1 MIRGSAVNQDGAS
14 NGLTAPNGLAQQR
27 VITTALADAG
37 LRPSDID
44 LVEGH
49 GTGTRLGDPIEARA
63 LIEAYGKHRRPGK
76 PLWLGSL
83 KSNMGHA
90 QAASGVGGVIKTVLA
105 MQHGLMPRTLHVTE
119 PTPEVDWNGAGVA
132 LLTQARPWTAEPGRP
147 RRAGVSSFG
156 ISGTNAHVILEEPPE
171 PTPPPRPGT
180 PLPLVLS
187 AKTPTAL
194 QSLARTLH
202 DHLTTTPT
210 PPETADVTHTM
221 AVRDSGFPY
230 RAAFPARDRDA
241 LLAGL
246 GELAGGDPADRD
258 DKAPTGRR
266 LFMFAGQG
274 TQRAG
279 MGRQLYDTFPVYAG
293 AFDEACAALDTHLER
308 PLRSVVHAHPATAE
322 ALLLDRTE
330 YAQPALF
337 AAELALYRLVRS
349 WGVVP
354 DLVMGHSVGELV
366 AAHVAGVFSLE
377 DAAAL
382 VAARGRLMQAAPA
395 DGSMVSVRASLAEVE
410 PLLDGREDRAGVA
423 AVNTSTAVVV
433 SGEAGTVAEITAEL
447 ASRGH
452 KAVPLTVSHAFHS
465 PLMEPV
471 LEPFRDVAE
480 KIAHRPPLLP
490 VLSNVTGGPAD
501 PAELATPQYWV
512 EHIRRPVLFA
522 EGVRAAR
529 AAEAVHFVEIG
540 PGSTLAALASA
551 VLAEADAGPERPGRP
566 DRPRRNVVALQRGA
580 RDEAVAL
587 VEGLAAGYAR
597 GLAVDWTTVAGAWGT
612 GRTTPLP
619 TYPFEHRRYWL
630 DPGPATP
637 AAGAGGHPFLGAGL
651 EDPESGSVVWS
662 GRLSPR
668 DHPWLT
674 EHVVGGR
681 TLLPGAVLAELVCRA
696 GREAGYG
703 RVDELV
709 LEEALSL
716 ADGTDVELR
725 LVLKA
730 PDGAD
735 RRPFALHSRPAPPT
749 GDAPRAPAAA
759 WTRNAGGALTKQPAT
774 DAPPAGPA
782 TWPPDGAQPLPFDPA
797 DAYAALA
804 ARGLAYG
811 PAFRGLKALWRTE
824 ADGALHAEVEL
835 PATAGPAAGRFVL
848 HPALLD
854 AALHAVA
861 HHASAQDDKARIPFL
876 WSGVRVHGTGATALR
891 VRILPLGTDRVGLE
905 LADDKGAPV
914 MSVASLTLRR
924 PPTTPGLPELWRPA
938 WTPYPLPAA
947 QEPVRVAV
955 LAPPAGASP
964 LLPGAARYADPAAL
978 VRALAAGGEAPGVVV
993 VPCTPPAGGAEA
1005 IRRTVRRVLAL
1016 VQQLLAEPSLAGCRT
1031 AVVTRGAVGVADGE
1045 APADLAGRAVWGLL
1059 RAAQAEEPGRFA
1071 LLDHDGTPP
1080 TLALVAAALGAGA
1093 PQLALRD
1100 GRAYVPARTA
1110 AAPGT
1115 GLRPPAGPWRLDH
1128 VGRGT
1133 PEKVALVPWPEA
1145 AAPLRTGE
1153 IRVAL
1158 HAAGVNFRDVLL
1170 TLGVIGPRDGV
1181 RASAVEQ
1188 SAEGAGVVT
1197 EVGPGVAGLAV
1208 GDRVAGLFAAAGPV
1222 SVTDHRLVARMP
1234 RGWSFPQ
1241 AAAVPVAYL
1250 TAYYGLVELAGL
1262 RAGET
1267 VLVHTATGAVGMA
1280 AAGLARHL
1288 GAEVFATASPGKH
1301 ATLRAMGIP
1310 DDHIASSRDAA
1321 FAAAFRR
1328 ATGGRGV
1335 DVVLNSL
1342 AGELTDASL
1351 RVLADGGRFL
1361 EMGKTDVRDPAAV
1374 AREHRGARYTR
1385 FDIRDAG
1392 PERIGGM
1399 LATLTR
1405 LLERGALP
1413 PLPVDVRHATRA
1425 PEAFRHVAEARHT
1438 GKVVLALRDWETDR
1452 PVLVT
1457 GGLGTLGGLVARHL
1471 VRAHG
1476 VRQLVLTGRRGA
1488 DTPGCAELA
1497 RELEGLG
1504 ADVTVAACDAG
1515 DRKALAELLADLDRR
1530 GIAPGA
1536 VVHAAGVTHDAAV
1549 ATMTRAA
1556 VDEVLRP
1563 KADAA
1568 VHLDELTRDAGL
1580 SAFVLF
1586 SSVAGTTG
1594 SAGQANYA
1602 AANAVLDGL
1611 AERRRAGGL
1620 PGLSIAWG
1628 LWEPPSALT
1637 GRLSALD
1644 RQRLARQGIGALSAE
1659 EGLALFDEAVR
1670 AGAPTV
1676 VAARLMEAQA
1686 TVAPQP
1692 GSRSDAARPPLLEL
1706 VRAETAAVL
1715 GHDGP
1720 QAVAPDA
1727 LFPQMGLD
1735 SLGAIELRNRISAA
1749 TSVRL
1754 PPTLIFDYP
1763 SPRELADH
1771 LGRECP
1777 GWEKGTEE

>member
-1 MIRGSAVNQDGAS
+1 MNQDGAS

-27 VITTALADAG
+27 VIGTALANAG

-119 PTPEVDWNGAGVA
+119 PTPEVDWDGAGVA
-132 LLTQARPWTAEPGRP
+132 LLTEARPWTVEPGRP

-171 PTPPPRPGT
+171 PTPSPRTGT

-194 QSLARTLH
+194 KTLARSLH

-210 PPETADVTHTM
+210 PPDPADVTHTL

-230 RAAFPARDRDA
+230 RAAFPAGDREA

-246 GELAGGDPADRD
+246 NQLAVGDPADGD

-274 TQRAG
+274 TQRVG
-279 MGRQLYDTFPVYAG
+279 MGRQLYDAFPAYTD
-293 AFDEACAALDTHLER
+293 AFDEACAALDAHLER

-354 DLVMGHSVGELV
+354 DLVLGHSVGELV

-382 VAARGRLMQAAPA
+382 VAARGRLMQALPA
-395 DGSMVSVRASLAEVE
+395 GGTMVSVRAPLAEVE
-410 PLLDGREDRAGVA
+410 PLLAGREDRAGIA
-423 AVNTSTAVVV
+423 AVNASTAVVV
-433 SGEAGTVAEITAEL
+433 SGEAGTVADITAEL
-447 ASRGH
+447 ASCGH

-480 KIAHRPPLLP
+480 KIAYRPPLLT

-501 PAELATPQYWV
+501 PGELATSQYWV

-529 AAEAVHFVEIG
+529 AAGAVHFVEIG
-540 PGSTLAALASA
+540 PGSTLASLASA
-551 VLAEADAGPERPGRP
+551 VLAEADAGPEDAERPGL
-566 DRPRRNVVALQRGA
+566 PRRNVVALQRGA

-637 AAGAGGHPFLGAGL
+637 AAAAGGHPFLGAGL
-651 EDPESGSVVWS
+651 EDPEGGSVVWS

-681 TLLPGAVLAELVCRA
+681 TLVPGAVLAELVCRG
-696 GREAGYG
+696 GREAGYD

-709 LEEALSL
+709 LEEALPL
-716 ADGTDVELR
+716 ADGTEVELR

-730 PDGAD
+730 PDAAG
-735 RRPFALHSRPAPPT
+735 RRPFALHSRPAPPP
-749 GDAPRAPAAA
+749 GDAPRSPAVA
-759 WTRNAGGALTKQPAT
+759 WTRNAGGALAERPAA
-774 DAPPAGPA
+774 DAPPAGLA
-782 TWPPDGAQPLPFDPA
+782 AWPPDGAKPLPLDPA

-835 PATAGPAAGRFVL
+835 PATAGPAGRFVL

-854 AALHAVA
+854 AALHAVEHRTA
-861 HHASAQDDKARIPFL
+861 ATTAPDDKARIPFL
-876 WSGVRVHGTGATALR
+876 WSGVSVHGTGATALR

-914 MSVASLTLRR
+914 MSVASLTLRT
-924 PPTTPGLPELWRPA
+924 PPGLPELWRPA
-938 WTPYPLPAA
+938 WTPYPLPAV

-955 LAPPAGASP
+955 LAPPSGASP
-964 LLPGAARYADPAAL
+964 LLPGAARYADPAEL
-978 VRALAAGGEAPGVVV
+978 VRALAAGGGSPDVVV
-993 VPCTPPAGGAEA
+993 VPCTTPDGGAEA

-1016 VQQLLAEPSLAGCRT
+1016 LQQVPAEPSLAGCRM
-1031 AVVTRGAVGVADGE
+1031 AVVTVGAVGVADGE

-1071 LLDHDGTPP
+1071 LLDQDGTPP
-1080 TLALVAAALGAGA
+1080 SLALLPAALGTGA

-1110 AAPGT
+1110 VGT
-1115 GLRPPAGPWRLDH
+1115 GAGLRPPAGPWRLDH

-1133 PEKVALVPWPEA
+1133 PENVALVPWPQA

-1197 EVGPGVAGLAV
+1197 EVGPGVSGLAV

-1280 AAGLARHL
+1280 AVGLARHL
-1288 GAEVFATASPGKH
+1288 GAEVFVTASPGKH

-1351 RVLADGGRFL
+1351 RLLADGGRFL

-1392 PERIGGM
+1392 PGHLGGM
-1399 LATLTR
+1399 LATITR
-1405 LLERGALP
+1405 LLGRGALA

-1425 PEAFRHVAEARHT
+1425 PEAFRYVAEARHT
-1438 GKVVLALRDWETDR
+1438 GKVVLALRTWETDR

-1476 VRQLVLTGRRGA
+1476 VGRLILTGRRGA
-1488 DTPGCAELA
+1488 ETPGCAELTD
-1497 RELEGLG
+1497 ELQALG

-1515 DRKALAELLADLDRR
+1515 DRQALAELLADLGRR
-1530 GIAPGA
+1530 GLAPGA

-1549 ATMTRAA
+1549 ATMTQAW

-1611 AERRRAGGL
+1611 AERRHAGGL

-1628 LWEPPSALT
+1628 LWEPPSTLT

-1676 VAARLMEAQA
+1676 VAARLTRADA
-1686 TVAPQP
+1686 TVPPPFDP
-1692 GSRSDAARPPLLEL
+1692 GSDAARQPARPPLLEL
-1706 VRAETAAVL
+1706 VRAEAAAVL

-1749 TSVRL
+1749 TSVPL